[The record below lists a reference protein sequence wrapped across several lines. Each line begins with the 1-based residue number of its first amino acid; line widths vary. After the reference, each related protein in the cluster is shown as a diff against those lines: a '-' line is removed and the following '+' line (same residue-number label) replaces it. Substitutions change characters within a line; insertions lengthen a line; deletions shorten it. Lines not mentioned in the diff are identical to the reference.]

1 MLISNATEQRELDF
15 VPSFLLIYVT
25 AVVLSILIS
34 TVVRWAEDTKHL
46 RPLKAAY
53 NSSSLIWRLVS
64 AVIQGPPVLTSL
76 LTAPQP
82 DNDASEKI
90 VMEGGEADKLRPT

>member
-1 MLISNATEQRELDF
+1 MLISNATEQRELDL
-15 VPSFLLIYVT
+15 VSPFLLIYAT

-34 TVVRWAEDTKHL
+34 TVVRWAEDAKHL

-64 AVIQGPPVLTSL
+64 AEVHGPPVLTSS

-90 VMEGGEADKLRPT
+90 VMEGAEADILRPT